1 MVAALFDSN
10 IVIDHLKGYEK
21 ATAEIA
27 KYDRR
32 SISIITWIEVMSGAQ
47 AKDEAATS
55 SVLAAFSIVPLDEK
69 IAARAVELRRVYR
82 VKLPDAVIWASAQT
96 LGRLLV
102 TRDVKDF
109 PANDPGIR
117 VPYKLS

>member
-10 IVIDHLKGYEK
+10 IVIDHLRGHEK

-47 AKDEAATS
+47 TGDEAATS
-55 SVLAAFSIVPLDEK
+55 AVLAAFAIVPLEEK
-69 IAARAVELRRVYR
+69 IAVRAVELRRVYR
-82 VKLPDAVIWASAQT
+82 MKLPDAVIWASAQT

-102 TRDVKDF
+102 TRDAKNF
-109 PANDPGIR
+109 PKNDPGIR